1 VTKDSTTRFSSR
13 VENYVK
19 YRPGYP
25 KAIVEFLR
33 AECGLTP
40 ASLIADIGS
49 GTGKLTELFLQNGNP
64 VIGIE
69 PNREMREA
77 AERLL
82 KDYPRFESV
91 SATAEATTLGK
102 HSLDFIVAGQ
112 AFHWFKR
119 EPTRQEF
126 LRILKPGGWVAL
138 IWNDRKTDASPFLT
152 AYEELLVTYAIE
164 YRAVNHKN
172 LDPTTIGSFF
182 GPAGFMRATFPNA
195 QTFDLAGLEGRL
207 LSSSYAPE
215 SGHPKH
221 LPMREAL
228 RVLFNEHQ
236 SNGQVVLE
244 CDTALYYGQLAI

>member
-1 VTKDSTTRFSSR
+1 MTKDSTTRFSSR

-25 KAIVEFLR
+25 KAVVEFLR
-33 AECGLTP
+33 AECGLTST
-40 ASLIADIGS
+40 SLVADIGS
-49 GTGKLTELFLQNGNP
+49 GTGKLTEVFLQNCNR

-82 KDYPRFESV
+82 KDYPRFQSI
-91 SATAEATTLGK
+91 SGTAEATTLQD
-102 HSLDFIVAGQ
+102 HTVDFIVAGQ
-112 AFHWFKR
+112 AFHWFNR

-138 IWNDRKTDASPFLT
+138 VWNDRKTDASPFLT
-152 AYEELLVTYAIE
+152 AYEELLVTYATE

-172 LDPTTIGSFF
+172 LDPATIGSFF
-182 GPAGFMRATFPNA
+182 GPAGFRRAAFPNA
-195 QTFDLAGLEGRL
+195 QMFDLAGLQGRL

-215 SGHPKH
+215 SGHPNH
-221 LPMREAL
+221 LPMLEAL
-228 RVLFNEHQ
+228 RDLFNKHQ
-236 SNGQVVLE
+236 SNGQVVIE
-244 CDTALYYGQLAI
+244 CDTAVYYGQPTI